1 MQKAYAKLPA
11 NQQHLA
17 KEQYEA
23 LLKNQ
28 NIDENA
34 SKITQLNNDIATIVS
49 NNLYVVTI
57 ERIKNLSTQYSS
69 LSSSEKK
76 LITNYDILKTALAD
90 VKKVESFMKTYEKS
104 FASNPSTVIKA
115 YEKLTSKQVSLID
128 AGTRHITFS

>member
-1 MQKAYAKLPA
+1 MRNYLRISKD
-11 NQQHLA
+11 LA

-69 LSSSEKK
+69 LSSSEK
-76 LITNYDILKTALAD
+76 N
-90 VKKVESFMKTYEKS
+90 
-104 FASNPSTVIKA
+104 
-115 YEKLTSKQVSLID
+115 
-128 AGTRHITFS
+128 